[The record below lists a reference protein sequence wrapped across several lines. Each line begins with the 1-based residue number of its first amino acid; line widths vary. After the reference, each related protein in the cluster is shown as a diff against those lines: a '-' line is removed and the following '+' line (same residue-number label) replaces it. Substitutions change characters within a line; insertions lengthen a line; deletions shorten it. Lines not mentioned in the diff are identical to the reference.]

1 MAKSAALVPRAAIM
15 TPMPEDPDRA
25 PPALVLRADRL
36 RAARGVV
43 VARQVALTA
52 AAGQVVAVEGG
63 NGSGKSTLLAAAAG
77 LLPTSRSSRRPA
89 SVGYAPERADLLP
102 RIAVRTW
109 LTGLARTAGLPRT
122 EAAAQADDLLH
133 RIGLTAHGHRPLRAL
148 SRGNVQRALLAQ
160 ALVGPPELLV
170 LDEPSGGLDP
180 DGVARL
186 TAEIQRAAAES
197 SVVLVARHPTAP
209 LSLPAGPAWRVG
221 QGAVHTGERAP
232 EPVAP
237 GLLEVTTGDGVTR
250 QVTESELPGVLRAA
264 LDAGLA
270 IRGVRPVGPAGAN
283 PAANPAANTAVNPA
297 PNTPAP
303 ELASPAAP
311 RRLGAA
317 GRVLGG
323 AGHRARL
330 LATSQ
335 WFVAPA
341 LLFLILLGIVYSSPA
356 GPLLPAAALT
366 AIVLTPLMAWVAAA
380 AQLADGRLLGRA
392 FAAHAGGPG
401 PAHLAACL
409 ATAPFAVAAT
419 VLAVAAPALSQ
430 PGRHSWGLLADMAG
444 LSLAAAVLG
453 VGLGSLLVPP
463 LVDRAGWRT
472 CLGVLLFLAVLLI
485 PASPMRPLLLM
496 AAQVHTTTVLVACAE
511 LAGTGVAL
519 IALTTWVAG
528 RLP

>member
-1 MAKSAALVPRAAIM
+1 
-15 TPMPEDPDRA
+15 
-25 PPALVLRADRL
+25 
-36 RAARGVV
+36 
-43 VARQVALTA
+43 
-52 AAGQVVAVEGG
+52 
-63 NGSGKSTLLAAAAG
+63 
-77 LLPTSRSSRRPA
+77 
-89 SVGYAPERADLLP
+89 
-102 RIAVRTW
+102 
-109 LTGLARTAGLPRT
+109 
-122 EAAAQADDLLH
+122 
-133 RIGLTAHGHRPLRAL
+133 
-148 SRGNVQRALLAQ
+148 
-160 ALVGPPELLV
+160 
-170 LDEPSGGLDP
+170 
-180 DGVARL
+180 
-186 TAEIQRAAAES
+186 
-197 SVVLVARHPTAP
+197 
-209 LSLPAGPAWRVG
+209 
-221 QGAVHTGERAP
+221 
-232 EPVAP
+232 VAP
-237 GLLEVTTGDGVTR
+237 GVLEVTTGDGVTR

-270 IRGVRPVGPAGAN
+270 IRGVRPVGPA
-283 PAANPAANTAVNPA
+283 AANPGTNTAANTAA
-297 PNTPAP
+297 GTSAP
-303 ELASPAAP
+303 EPAGPAAP

-317 GRVLGG
+317 GRVLSG

-380 AQLADGRLLGRA
+380 AQLSDGRLLGRA
-392 FAAHAGGPG
+392 FAAHAGGRG

-409 ATAPFAVAAT
+409 ATAPFAVAAA

-430 PGRHSWGLLADMAG
+430 PGHHSWGLLADMAG

-472 CLGVLLFLAVLLI
+472 CLGVLLFLAVLLV

-496 AAQVHTTTVLVACAE
+496 AAQVRTTTVPVACAE
-511 LAGTGVAL
+511 LAGAGVAL
-519 IALTTWVAG
+519 IAVTTWVAG